1 MKYFLLLQ
9 CIIVLSIGTAKA
21 EIKTE
26 KRETNPFTNISLRV
40 AGNLYLE
47 QGAEHSVSITAS
59 ERTLDKIIIEI
70 NNGKLVIK
78 FSIEDRWFNDFRP
91 GPIDIHVVTKDIDLL
106 SIQGSGTIYA
116 KKAIKT
122 HFLDLNIAGSGDIKL
137 SKAKCERVKV
147 SISGSGDIILAG
159 NSTGTEIEINIVG
172 SGDVIAHQF
181 EAEAGYIRIAGSG
194 DCEVNVTKYLEVS
207 VFGSGDVIYKGEPS
221 IKENI
226 AGSGSIYKR

>member
-1 MKYFLLLQ
+1 MKYFLLLT
-9 CIIVLSIGTAKA
+9 CIIVLSIVTAKA
-21 EIKTE
+21 ETKTE
-26 KRETNPFTNISLRV
+26 KREINPFTNISLRV

-47 QGAEHSVSITAS
+47 QGEEHSISITAN

-78 FSIEDRWFNDFRP
+78 FSIEDRWFNNFRP

-106 SIQGSGTIYA
+106 SIQGSGNIYA
-116 KKAIKT
+116 EKAIRT
-122 HFLDLNIAGSGDIKL
+122 HYLNLNIAGSGDIKL
-137 SKAKCERVKV
+137 SRTKCERVKA

-159 NSTGTEIEINIVG
+159 KSTGSEIDINIAG
-172 SGDVIAHQF
+172 SGDVIANQF

-194 DCEVNVTKYLEVS
+194 NCEVYVTKHLEVS
-207 VFGSGDVIYKGEPS
+207 IFGSGDVIYKGDPI

-226 AGSGSIYKR
+226 AGSGSTYKR